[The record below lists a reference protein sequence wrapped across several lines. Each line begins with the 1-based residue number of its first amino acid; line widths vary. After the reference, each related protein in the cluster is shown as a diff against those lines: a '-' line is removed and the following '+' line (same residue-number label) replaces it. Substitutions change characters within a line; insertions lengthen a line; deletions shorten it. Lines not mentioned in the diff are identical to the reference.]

1 MAISSSVNVEAA
13 IEGLDR
19 LASFAAALQDARTV
33 LDALVDANRALKEI
47 DREIASKRAELDKLR
62 DTELATVKAEAE
74 HQRDA
79 ILTSAREQ
87 ATKLLKDARQERDSI
102 GGETTAMKE
111 KRDKLRREIENIQAT
126 VARLAG

>member
-74 HQRDA
+74 HQRDS

-102 GGETTAMKE
+102 GAETTAMKE